1 MRRSRSG
8 QDRRKSERIKI
19 EDDAKVIRALL
30 EILRNPEASDKTRV
44 AAARKILELAY
55 GPPK

>member
-1 MRRSRSG
+1 
-8 QDRRKSERIKI
+8 
-19 EDDAKVIRALL
+19 VIRALL